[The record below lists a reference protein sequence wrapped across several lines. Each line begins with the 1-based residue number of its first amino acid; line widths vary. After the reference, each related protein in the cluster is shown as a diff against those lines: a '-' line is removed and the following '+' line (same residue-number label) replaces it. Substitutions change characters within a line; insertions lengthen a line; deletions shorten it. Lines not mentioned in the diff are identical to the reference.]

1 MSEHRHFT
9 RIPFDAQT
17 TVSQGN
23 HSWPVDLIDLSL
35 NGVLFKQPD
44 VWNIHPGNPLMI
56 DIRLAD
62 HTHIKMEC
70 HLVHITP
77 VYVGCQCSHIDLD
90 SITLLKRLIEL
101 NVGSDEYV
109 ERELA
114 ALIKEHSEH

>member
-9 RIPFDAQT
+9 RISFDAQT

-23 HSWPVDLIDLSL
+23 HSWPVDLIDISL

-44 VWNIHPGNPLMI
+44 VWSIHPGNPLMI
-56 DIRLAD
+56 NIRLAD

-70 HLVHITP
+70 NLVHTTP
-77 VYVGCQCSHIDLD
+77 IYVGCQCSFIDVD
-90 SITLLKRLIEL
+90 SITLLKRLVEL
-101 NVGSDEYV
+101 NVGSDEFI

-114 ALIKEHSEH
+114 ALINEQADA